1 MKDSELLALI
11 QQHVFL
17 AVQDTYVPAL
27 PIAYVGAAFRAP
39 ADKKWLEIVR
49 ATNNQSP
56 FLSTG
61 TVYAGSVRLL
71 LHWPA
76 DGGGAKE
83 PMELAESIANYFFKS
98 RNMEGVRVDQPA
110 LTGDPIK
117 TDTDIL
123 YPITF
128 RYRHLTD

>member
-1 MKDSELLALI
+1 MKDSELLALL
-11 QQHVFL
+11 QLHVFN
-17 AVQDTYVPAL
+17 AVQDSFVPTL
-27 PIAYVGAAFRAP
+27 PIAYVDTAFRVP
-39 ADKKWLEIVR
+39 ADKKWLEILR

-71 LHWPA
+71 LHWPK

-83 PMELAESIANYFFKS
+83 PMELAESIAGYFFKS
-98 RNMEGVRVDQPA
+98 RMMDGIKIEQQA
-110 LTGDPIK
+110 LTSDSVK